1 MQAPRDGSE
10 RSRYVHV
17 VSAAYSNPDPSAPR
31 RALRRY
37 DPRAPA
43 GPTLLRDMERACRNA
58 LQQLDALPGGDASPV
73 THLFG
78 ITLPDRDFSVNALHA
93 FYDFKSR
100 LALGHRCQV
109 RFEVGSSDA
118 GAVLFASALRLLQGI
133 EGPATALVVAG
144 QEIAP
149 DARRNVRDFV
159 GQVID
164 GRERAAGLNMIPLGD
179 MIMDAVVHRAG
190 ITPGALPVLLRP
202 AAVRDLLGLWT
213 RRKLH
218 HGGTYAPAQRSGATT
233 GWNRAQ
239 GRWLG
244 SQDMAAASV
253 GACAVILSTD
263 PAVIA
268 RAPGERLVRVLGVG
282 EGDARP
288 AVTER
293 VEPLVFFKA
302 MRQALSALR
311 RASGTNIDFLRASG
325 FAVLHD
331 AFPSIELALLS
342 SLGFSPTDGAQRAA
356 GWWPNPRGGLT
367 STGHAFAASGLV
379 QVAHALH
386 TFTAPTPFEG
396 APLPPQLERIIASP
410 RAVHCVTASVG
421 GPLSH
426 VVTTLLQS
434 VPRAGAD
441 LAASFE
447 PAPRHRAEPGENE
460 AFDARAAWV
469 GELAGTYRRLLAES
483 AAPGERLGVLE
494 ARTRLRLDSLVAAL
508 LPLPFATRAQW
519 TLASTVRYRERD
531 WPVSEELR
539 AAVFERLTRPVRESI
554 APPLDGASDAPRRVF
569 VSDDDLALRTELEG
583 VVHLAAESLLAVTER
598 PDPALNAGELRDEL
612 MAALGV
618 PVGLFAADA
627 RAPHPHQLALLAVEG
642 VGVDELPLGAVMRLS
657 PTGASLSA
665 ATRVLEDRVGLVPP
679 WLLAPD
685 DLDADAATYAHLVG
699 RIDAALDTLRSAPWS
714 RDGVVGLR
722 ALASE
727 GVRCAAASPGS
738 RPPAGLVS
746 LVHALVLDPDEDR
759 DALALALSRWR
770 RAIGPL
776 TELPPRVVEGASLE
790 IAATC
795 LIDIVGASHRSLP
808 ASLGQLHVVARAMRR
823 AESWLAGA
831 RVEHAR
837 IADAFCLTAWLPAGT
852 ALDDASAWTALL
864 TFARDVYQH
873 CLDHDVGARILV
885 TAGRALPFREID
897 AIALGAVSAS
907 GFALEATLS
916 RCLGPSFDAYFDAPR
931 RDGVMVVMPEEHAL
945 RLGERAATDDAA
957 LLRAFDE
964 IWRVQ
969 GERLRAVRHRGGGAR
984 GGGGCGSMRCSDG
997 VYVYQLR
1004 QRHGGSGLRAP
1015 VHEGASE
1022 G

>member
-1 MQAPRDGSE
+1 MQASREGSE

-17 VSAAYSNPDPSAPR
+17 VSAAYSNPDAANPR

-58 LQQLDALPGGDASPV
+58 LQQLDGLPAGDASPI

-179 MIMDAVVHRAG
+179 MIMDAVVHRASV
-190 ITPGALPVLLRP
+190 TPGALPVLLRP

-213 RRKLH
+213 RRKLQ
-218 HGGTYAPAQRSGATT
+218 HGGTYAPAQRSGALT

-244 SQDMAAASV
+244 SHEMAAASV

-263 PAVIA
+263 PAVIG
-268 RAPGERLVRVLGVG
+268 RAAGERLVRVLGVG

-293 VEPLVFFKA
+293 AEPLVFFKA

-367 STGHAFAASGLV
+367 ATGHAFAASGLV
-379 QVAHALH
+379 QIAHALH
-386 TFTAPTPFEG
+386 TFTAPTPFE
-396 APLPPQLERIIASP
+396 AAALPAQLSRIITSP
-410 RAVHCVTASVG
+410 RPVHCVTASVG

-441 LAASFE
+441 LTEAYE
-447 PAPRHRAEPGENE
+447 PAPRHRAEPGEND

-469 GELAGTYRRLLAES
+469 ADLAGTYRQLLAER
-483 AAPGERLGVLE
+483 AGPGERLGVLE

-508 LPLPFATRAQW
+508 LPLPFATSGQW
-519 TLASTVRYRERD
+519 VVPSVVRYRGRD
-531 WPVSEELR
+531 WPVPLALR
-539 AAVFERLTRPVRESI
+539 DEVFERLTRPVRESI
-554 APPLDGASDAPRRVF
+554 APPLDGASNAPRRVF
-569 VSDDDLALRTELEG
+569 VSDEDLALRTELEG
-583 VVHLAAESLLAVTER
+583 MVQRAVESLLAVVEP
-598 PDPALNAGELRDEL
+598 PDPANNAGELRDEL

-618 PVGLFAADA
+618 PVGLFATDA
-627 RAPHPHQLALLAVEG
+627 RAPHAHQLALLAVDG
-642 VGVDELPLGAVMRLS
+642 VGVDELSLGSVMRLS
-657 PTGASLSA
+657 PTGGALA
-665 ATRVLEDRVGLVPP
+665 VATHQLDACVGLVPP

-685 DLDADAATYAHLVG
+685 DVEVDGAAYASLAG
-699 RIDAALDTLRSAPWS
+699 RIEAALDALRSAPWS
-714 RDGVVGLR
+714 LDGVVSLR
-722 ALASE
+722 ALAME
-727 GVRCAAASPGS
+727 GVRCAANRPAQ
-738 RPPAGLVS
+738 RPPGGLVS
-746 LVHALVLDPDEDR
+746 LIHALVLDPDEDR
-759 DALALALSRWR
+759 DALTLSLSRWR
-770 RAIGPL
+770 RVIGPV
-776 TELPPRVVEGASLE
+776 TDHPAGVGESASRAL
-790 IAATC
+790 AATC

-852 ALDDASAWTALL
+852 ALDDASVWTALL

-897 AIALGAVSAS
+897 ARALGAVSAS
-907 GFALEATLS
+907 GFALEAALS
-916 RCLGPSFDAYFDAPR
+916 RCLGPSFDAFFDAPR
-931 RDGVMVVMPEEHAL
+931 RDGVMAVLPEEHAL
-945 RLGERAATDDAA
+945 RLGEPAASDDAA
-957 LLRAFDE
+957 LLRGFDE
-964 IWRVQ
+964 IWRLQ
-969 GERLRAVRHRGGGAR
+969 GERLRAVHHRGGGAR
-984 GGGGCGSMRCSDG
+984 SSGGCGSMRCADG

-1004 QRHGGSGLRAP
+1004 QRHGVSGLRAP
-1015 VHEGASE
+1015 VHEAVRG

>member
-1 MQAPRDGSE
+1 
-10 RSRYVHV
+10 
-17 VSAAYSNPDPSAPR
+17 
-31 RALRRY
+31 
-37 DPRAPA
+37 
-43 GPTLLRDMERACRNA
+43 
-58 LQQLDALPGGDASPV
+58 
-73 THLFG
+73 
-78 ITLPDRDFSVNALHA
+78 
-93 FYDFKSR
+93 
-100 LALGHRCQV
+100 
-109 RFEVGSSDA
+109 
-118 GAVLFASALRLLQGI
+118 
-133 EGPATALVVAG
+133 
-144 QEIAP
+144 
-149 DARRNVRDFV
+149 VRDFV

-190 ITPGALPVLLRP
+190 VTPGALPVLLRP
-202 AAVRDLLGLWT
+202 AAVRELLGLWT
-213 RRKLH
+213 RRKLQ
-218 HGGTYAPAQRSGATT
+218 HGSTYAPAQRAGALA

-244 SQDMAAASV
+244 SQGMAAASV

-263 PAVIA
+263 PAVLA
-268 RAPGERLVRVLGVG
+268 RAPGDRLVRVLGVG

-293 VEPLVFFKA
+293 AEPLVFFKA
-302 MRQALSALR
+302 MRQSLSALR
-311 RASGTNIDFLRASG
+311 RASGTNTDFLRASG

-331 AFPSIELALLS
+331 AFPSIELALLA

-367 STGHAFAASGLV
+367 ATGHAFAASGLV
-379 QVAHALH
+379 QIAHALH
-386 TFTAPTPFEG
+386 TFTAPTLFDA
-396 APLPPQLERIIASP
+396 APLPPQLGRIIASP
-410 RAVHCVTASVG
+410 RPVHCVTASVG

-434 VPRAGAD
+434 VPRADAD
-441 LAASFE
+441 LAAAFE
-447 PAPRHRAEPGENE
+447 PAPRHREESGEND

-469 GELAGTYRRLLAES
+469 AELAGTYRRLLAAS

-508 LPLPFATRAQW
+508 LPLPFSTRAQW
-519 TLASTVRYRERD
+519 VMPSTVRYRERD
-531 WPVSEELR
+531 WPVAAALREE
-539 AAVFERLTRPVRESI
+539 VFARLTRPVRESI

-569 VSDDDLALRTELEG
+569 VSDDDLALRGELEG
-583 VVHLAAESLLAVTER
+583 MVHSAVQSLLAVAER
-598 PDPALNAGELRDEL
+598 ADVAHNAGELRDEF

-627 RAPHPHQLALLAVEG
+627 HAPHAHQLALLAVEG
-642 VGVDELPLGAVMRLS
+642 VGVDELPLGAVMRLT
-657 PTGASLSA
+657 PTGGSLGV
-665 ATRVLEDRVGLVPP
+665 ATRVLDDRIALVPP

-685 DLDADAATYAHLVG
+685 EVDVDGAPHAALAG
-699 RIDAALDTLRSAPWS
+699 RIDAALDALRSAPWS
-714 RDGVVGLR
+714 RDGVAGLR
-722 ALASE
+722 ALATE
-727 GVRCAAASPGS
+727 GVRCAATSPGR

-746 LVHALVLDPDEDR
+746 LIHTLVLDPDEDR

-770 RAIGPL
+770 RSLGPM
-776 TELPPRVVEGASLE
+776 TELPPRVAEGASRA

-808 ASLGQLHVVARAMRR
+808 ASLGQLQVVARAMRR

-852 ALDDASAWTALL
+852 ALDDPSAWTALL

-885 TAGRALPFREID
+885 TAGLALPFREID
-897 AIALGAVSAS
+897 AIALGAVSPS
-907 GFALEATLS
+907 GFALEAALS
-916 RCLGPSFDAYFDAPR
+916 RCLGPAFDAYFDAPR
-931 RDGVMVVMPEEHAL
+931 RDGVMAVLPEEHAL
-945 RLGERAATDDAA
+945 RLGERATSEDAA
-957 LLRAFDE
+957 LLKAFDE
-964 IWRVQ
+964 IWRLQ
-969 GERLRAVRHRGGGAR
+969 GERLRAVHHRGGGAR
-984 GGGGCGSMRCSDG
+984 GGGGCGSMRCTDG

-1004 QRHGGSGLRAP
+1004 QRHAGSGPRAP
-1015 VHEGASE
+1015 VHEGPS
-1022 G
+1022 GR